1 MMSLVGMIWKSLIG
15 LFIDDEFL
23 AIAIVLVV
31 AITSGLILLV
41 GVPPL
46 VGGGFLLIGCV
57 VALAVGVRRTAFRK
71 LR

>member
-1 MMSLVGMIWKSLIG
+1 MSLVDMVWKSLIG

-31 AITSGLILLV
+31 ALTSVLILLV

-46 VGGGFLLIGCV
+46 LGGGFLLLGCLA
-57 VALAVGVRRTAFRK
+57 ALALGVWRTAGRK